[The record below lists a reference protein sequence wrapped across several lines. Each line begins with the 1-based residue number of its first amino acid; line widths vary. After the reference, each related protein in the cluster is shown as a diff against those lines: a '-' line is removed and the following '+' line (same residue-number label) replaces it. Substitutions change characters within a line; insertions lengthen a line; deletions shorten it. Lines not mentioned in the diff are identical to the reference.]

1 MENRVVKSYVVVEEI
16 KKNMDITALIP
27 ARSGSK
33 GVPKKNLKVLNGKP
47 LIQWTIEAA
56 VKSSVFS
63 RIVVSTND
71 EEVLE
76 LADNLNVRT
85 LARPDE
91 FATDTAK
98 SSDVIKHFLDVNP
111 EITNLAYLQPTS
123 PLRTS
128 EHISEAVDQFFQS
141 KIDCLISV
149 TEVTQY
155 PEFMYSLSPHGLLI
169 RERKM
174 HEIRRQDIPLRVLVN
189 GAMYIAKTD
198 ILKIN
203 HYNFAHCDAY
213 AFQMAVEDSIDL
225 DTPTDFLIAEQ
236 LMRINNL

>member
-1 MENRVVKSYVVVEEI
+1 MQEKIS
-16 KKNMDITALIP
+16 ALIP

-33 GVPKKNLKVLNGKP
+33 GVTQKNLKVINGKP

-56 VKSSVFS
+56 VDSGVFS

-71 EEVLE
+71 KEVLE
-76 LADNLNVRT
+76 LAEGLNVCT
-85 LARPDE
+85 LVRPDE

-98 SSDVIKHFLDVNP
+98 SSHVLRHFLDENP

-128 EHISEAVDQFFQS
+128 AHISDAVHQFFHL
-141 KIDCLISV
+141 KMDCLISV

-155 PEFMYSLSPHGLLI
+155 PEFMYSLSPKGLLI
-169 RERKM
+169 SEQEM
-174 HEIRRQDIPLRVLVN
+174 HEIRGQDIPVRVLAN

-198 ILKIN
+198 ILKNNNYI
-203 HYNFAHCDAY
+203 FAHCKAY
-213 AFQMAVEDSIDL
+213 AFPMAAEESIDL
-225 DTPTDFLIAEQ
+225 DTPVDFLIAEQ
-236 LMRINNL
+236 MMRINNL

>member
-1 MENRVVKSYVVVEEI
+1 MAEEM

-33 GVPKKNLKVLNGKP
+33 GVLKKNLRVINGKP

-56 VKSSVFS
+56 VKSGVFS

-71 EEVLE
+71 KEVME
-76 LADNLNVRT
+76 LAESLNVHT
-85 LARPDE
+85 LARPDQ
-91 FATDTAK
+91 FASDTAK
-98 SSDVIKHFLDVNP
+98 ASDVISHFLDENP

-128 EHISEAVDQFFQS
+128 THISAAVDQFLRS
-141 KIDCLISV
+141 RMDCLISV

-155 PEFMYSLSPHGLLI
+155 PEFMYFLSPRGMLI
-169 RERKM
+169 SEKEI
-174 HEIRRQDIPLRVLVN
+174 HEIRRQDMPIRVLAN
-189 GAMYIAKTD
+189 GAIYIAKTD

-203 HYNFAHCDAY
+203 NYNFARCNAY
-213 AFQMAVEDSIDL
+213 AFPMAAEESIDL

-236 LMRINNL
+236 IMRINSL